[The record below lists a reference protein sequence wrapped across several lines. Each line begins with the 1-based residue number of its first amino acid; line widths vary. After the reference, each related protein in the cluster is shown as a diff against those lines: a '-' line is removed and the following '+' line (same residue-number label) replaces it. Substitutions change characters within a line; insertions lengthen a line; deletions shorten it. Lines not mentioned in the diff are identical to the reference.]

1 MDFSDNMTRAIDYIE
16 EHLTEHIDYEELAAV
31 SLCSAS
37 VFQRV
42 FPWLTGI
49 SLSEY
54 IRKRRLT
61 VAGLE
66 LQQTDTRITDLAIK
80 YGYESVSSFSRAFQ
94 SMHGISPSRAREN
107 GMLNSYPKL
116 IFSFSVK
123 GSEAISCRLS
133 HKPARSMIGFKETV
147 SRREETNLSE
157 MPRIWSRHASRCA
170 YLRTLSCES
179 PPFLYGIT
187 MNHTEESFDYW
198 IAAHSN
204 EPVPLEYQKL
214 QIPESQWALFQ
225 CSGAMPEG
233 QYKIWR
239 RIFSEWLPSSGY
251 CLSDLPTL
259 EAYAPGD
266 ALSPDYTSEIQVPV
280 KPVTSTRKQYP

>member
-1 MDFSDNMTRAIDYIE
+1 MDFSDNMNRAIDYIE

-31 SLCSAS
+31 ALCSAS
-37 VFQRV
+37 VFQRI

-66 LQQTDTRITDLAIK
+66 LQQTDVRITDLAIK
-80 YGYESVSSFSRAFQ
+80 YGYESVASFSRAFQ
-94 SMHGISPSRAREN
+94 AMHGIAPSHAREK

-116 IFSFSVK
+116 IVSFSVK
-123 GSEAISCRLS
+123 GTEPVSCRLS
-133 HKPARSMIGFKETV
+133 YKPARSMVGFKQTV
-147 SRREETNLSE
+147 SRRESANLRE
-157 MPRIWSRHASRCA
+157 MPRLWSRHASRCT

-179 PPFLYGIT
+179 PPLLYGIT

-198 IAAHSN
+198 IAVHSN
-204 EPVPLEYQKL
+204 EPAPSEFKKL
-214 QIPESQWALFQ
+214 QIPESRWAIFQ
-225 CSGAMPEG
+225 CFGSMPEG

-239 RIFSEWLPSSGY
+239 RIFTEWLPSSGY

-266 ALSPDYTSEIQVPV
+266 ALAPDYTSEIQIPV
-280 KPVTSTRKQYP
+280 RPVTATRK